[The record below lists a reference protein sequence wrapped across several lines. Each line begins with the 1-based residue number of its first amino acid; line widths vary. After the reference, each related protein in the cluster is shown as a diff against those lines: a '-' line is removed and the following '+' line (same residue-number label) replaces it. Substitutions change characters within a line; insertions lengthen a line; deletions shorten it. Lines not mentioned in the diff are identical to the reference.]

1 MDNENIFVVLASRGP
16 IMSNITYSSNI
27 LNVSYS
33 EETAWAS
40 IEKEINSA
48 FTANEF
54 GYPCICIYPE
64 LKLVRLTIPIYSEL
78 EGTGMIHIQYDYKI
92 IRKKI
97 TD

>member
-1 MDNENIFVVLASRGP
+1 MNDVFVVLASRGP

-64 LKLVRLTIPIYSEL
+64 LKLVRLTIPRCSEL
-78 EGTGMIHIQYDYKI
+78 EGTGMIHTQYDYKI
-92 IRKKI
+92 IRKPI